1 MRNILWIL
9 AALAAAAGLAF
20 QQRELRAARLRGD
33 MYRDIAARLDKRVV
47 ELTEGANEHA

>member
-1 MRNILWIL
+1 MRKLFWML
-9 AALAAAAGLAF
+9 AALATVGGLVF

-47 ELTEGANEHA
+47 ELTEGANGHG